1 MKVSIWQQWAS
12 NHSAEFIV
20 VGVFETAESAQ
31 HAASE
36 IKRLLTMLTDYYS
49 EHEHGLVEDDKGT
62 PLEIAFA
69 KQYQIPAEHWPGI
82 DWIDEDSDVEDAVQT
97 LGRMVS
103 VENSDETHSGM
114 EPFNRLLERLG
125 GQVFFTTEDEGEIV
139 VNLMCTAPDDAV
151 ANRIY
156 DVFTRFFQTYDEKIL
171 SSLGDFPAMYE
182 ETFDGS
188 ITRKGRQIRLND
200 MLLMFPNCAELARLV
215 AVFESLGCT
224 DIEYSLEQGE

>member
-1 MKVSIWQQWAS
+1 MKVSIWPQWAS
-12 NHSAEFIV
+12 NHSSEFIV
-20 VGVFETAESAQ
+20 VGVFETVESAQ
-31 HAASE
+31 HATSE

-62 PLEIAFA
+62 PVEIAFA

-82 DWIDEDSDVEDAVQT
+82 DWVYEDSNVEHSVHT

-125 GQVFFTTEDEGEIV
+125 GQVFFTTEYEGQIV
-139 VNLMCTAPDDAV
+139 VNLTCTAPDDAV

-156 DVFTRFFQTYDEKIL
+156 DVFTRFFWMHDEKIL
-171 SSLGDFPAMYE
+171 ASLGGFPAMDE
-182 ETFDGS
+182 EMTDGS
-188 ITRKGRQIRLND
+188 ITREGRQIRLND
-200 MLLMFPNCAELARLV
+200 VLLMFPNCAELAGLV

-224 DIEYSLEQGE
+224 DIEYSLEQVE